1 MALQRFTVGS
11 SLHSFPVFIGT
22 NVLDEI
28 VLSLVSMSSG
38 KKLFV
43 VSDQS
48 LYAPYASKFVAQLR
62 ARGCDVRGLNIE
74 ARESNK
80 TLEQVSK
87 ILLEMVRFNCP
98 TNTVLIGVGGGFIC
112 DIVGFIAA
120 HYRGSLPYINIATTF
135 AAMTTSA
142 VAGYHSV
149 NANGYKDQ
157 LSVMHYPSAVF
168 ADLGFIQTLPPSAIS
183 EGILEIIKHAIIYDE
198 ALFTYMINNVPLIK
212 GMDPLVLTKLISRCL
227 EIRTILMKADD
238 QGDKA
243 QLNLEL
249 GNTIGHALESY
260 TGFQLSHGN
269 ASSVGTLVA
278 CRVARDMGLLPVN
291 DYGQIHGL
299 IEVFGLP
306 VVIGS
311 CDHGRIVDAIY
322 HDRKFDGTYLKYILP
337 EKIGRT
343 AINDRITIDLID
355 RVLEER

>member
-1 MALQRFTVGS
+1 MGMQRFIAGS
-11 SLHSFPVFIGT
+11 NTYSFPVFIGT
-22 NVLDEI
+22 NVLEEI

-38 KKLFV
+38 KKLFI
-43 VSDQS
+43 VSDQN
-48 LYAPYASKFVAQLR
+48 LYAPYASKIVAQLR
-62 ARGCDVRGLNIE
+62 ARGCDVRGLNVV

-87 ILLEMVRFNCP
+87 ILLEMIRFNCP
-98 TNTVLIGVGGGFIC
+98 TSTVMVGIGGGFIC
-112 DIVGFIAA
+112 DLVGFIAA

-135 AAMTTSA
+135 ASMTTSA
-142 VAGYHSV
+142 ITGYHSV

-168 ADLGFIQTLPPSAIS
+168 ADLSFIQTLPQSAIS

-198 ALFTYMINNVPLIK
+198 ALFNYLLSNAPLIK
-212 GMDPLVLTKLISRCL
+212 GMDPLVLTRLISRCV
-227 EIRTILMKADD
+227 EIRTIFMKADE
-238 QGDKA
+238 QGNKA

-249 GNTIGHALESY
+249 GNTIGHALETY

-278 CRVARDMGLLPVN
+278 CRVARDMGMLSVSE
-291 DYGQIHGL
+291 YGQIKGL
-299 IEVFGLP
+299 IESFGLP

-322 HDRKFDGTYLKYILP
+322 HDRKYEGSYLKYILP

-343 AINDRITIDLID
+343 AINERITIDLID